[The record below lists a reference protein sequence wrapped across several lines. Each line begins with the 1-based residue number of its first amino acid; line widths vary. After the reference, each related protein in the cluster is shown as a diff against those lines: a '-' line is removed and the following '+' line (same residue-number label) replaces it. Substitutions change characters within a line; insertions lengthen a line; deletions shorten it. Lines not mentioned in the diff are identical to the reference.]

1 MPWII
6 ILLLNFIRDN
16 FTLILEI
23 NMIIIIIDNNYDIC
37 DHYFTWVKI
46 IKIKCGKYCVGH
58 VEDTDKLEKID
69 LFCHANR

>member
-1 MPWII
+1 
-6 ILLLNFIRDN
+6 
-16 FTLILEI
+16 
-23 NMIIIIIDNNYDIC
+23 MIIIIIDNNYDIC